1 MGNDQEDFMTRRTK
15 ISLILLLLGILCI
28 MAAGGFA
35 IYNIYSEYRAGIAS
49 GAAVTDLKKLI
60 LTEPAVAAEYVPNGD
75 AQTGTDMED
84 AQMPLKLLD
93 NKAYAAILSIPAL
106 DLELPVINELT
117 YPNLKLSPCL
127 YQGSIYQN
135 DIIIGGHNYRTHFGN
150 LKSLEIGDSV
160 TLTDMAGNEFFY
172 QVIETETMEKTAV
185 DELNAGEWDLTLFTC
200 TYGGEQRVIIRCKQ
214 DV

>member
-1 MGNDQEDFMTRRTK
+1 MTKRTK
-15 ISLILLLLGILCI
+15 ISLISFLLGILCI

-35 IYNIYSEYRAGIAS
+35 IYNIYSEYRAGKAS

-60 LTEPAVAAEYVPNGD
+60 LTEPAVVTEYVPDGN
-75 AQTGTDMED
+75 AQTGTDTED
-84 AQMPLKLLD
+84 TQMPLKLLD
-93 NKAYAAILSIPAL
+93 NKTYAAILSIPAL
-106 DLELPVINELT
+106 DLELPIIDEFT

-150 LKSLEIGDSV
+150 LKSLEIGDCI

-172 QVIETETMEKTAV
+172 QVSGTETMEKTAV
-185 DELNAGEWDLTLFTC
+185 DELNAGDWDLTLFTC
-200 TYGGEQRVIIRCKQ
+200 TYGGEQRIIIRCKQ

>member
-1 MGNDQEDFMTRRTK
+1 MTRRTK

-35 IYNIYSEYRAGIAS
+35 IYNIYSEYRAGKAS

-84 AQMPLKLLD
+84 TQMPLKLLD

-106 DLELPVINELT
+106 DLELPVIDEFT

-172 QVIETETMEKTAV
+172 QVIGTETMEKTAV